1 MIEQNTWQCPVP
13 EIPRISGTGHQF
25 GQRLVRFVDEIERL
39 REEAW
44 IGDAVL
50 ALFVRRWLLT
60 VTGRQMSFAE
70 RTALFELFA
79 SNRFLS
85 NFGEPTRVEA
95 EIGRLYQSEGLSTAF
110 AFIEAKFLERFLN
123 TARKRGHRL

>member
-1 MIEQNTWQCPVP
+1 
-13 EIPRISGTGHQF
+13 
-25 GQRLVRFVDEIERL
+25 VDEIEQL

-50 ALFVRRWLLT
+50 ALFVRHWLLT
-60 VTGRQMSFAE
+60 VTGRQITLAE

-85 NFGEPTRVEA
+85 NFGQPTRVEA
-95 EIGRLYQSEGLSTAF
+95 EIGRLYQSEGLSAAF
-110 AFIEAKFLERFLN
+110 TFIEEKFLQRFLAA
-123 TARKRGHRL
+123 ARKRGHRV